1 MVERVGQP
9 AETIREAVAAFDD
22 PGALQAAV
30 SDLQSHGFDRA
41 DISVIAPEDL
51 EGHVAGRAGDVRD
64 AEDDPGVERSAVVSD
79 TDVRQGRVLGTS
91 LASVLA
97 AFAAAGLTVATG
109 GAAAVAAGAAV
120 AAAGGAGAVGALLGR
135 VAGEEQQH
143 FMREQLERGGVLLWV
158 RLPDAAAE
166 PRALDI
172 LRRHSA
178 HDVHVHEFPAA
189 ASA

>member
-1 MVERVGQP
+1 MVESVGQP

-64 AEDDPGVERSAVVSD
+64 AEDDPGVERAAVVSD

-109 GAAAVAAGAAV
+109 GAAALSPGPAGAPPRG
-120 AAAGGAGAVGALLGR
+120 AGGLAALLPP
-135 VAGEEQQH
+135 AAPGEA
-143 FMREQLERGGVLLWV
+143 
-158 RLPDAAAE
+158 P
-166 PRALDI
+166 PI
-172 LRRHSA
+172 LRGR
-178 HDVHVHEFPAA
+178 PPRRRPT
-189 ASA
+189 